1 MSHPP
6 MRVALAL
13 ACLLALAAP
22 AAAAGSNARAERA
35 ALGTEQYYS
44 SYGTEPANADE
55 TSSAIAAERYYSSY
69 GSPQPLAKPA
79 AGAAATQAPADSTSS
94 ALIAV
99 LLLIAAGIGV
109 AAGRVSTRRQ
119 WPRLHARRADEPS
132 TP

>member
-1 MSHPP
+1 MSHSPT
-6 MRVALAL
+6 RVALTL
-13 ACLLALAAP
+13 ACLLTLAAP
-22 AAAAGSNARAERA
+22 AVAVASNARAERA

-44 SYGTEPANADE
+44 SYGTDPANADQ

-69 GSPQPLAKPA
+69 GSPRPLAKPS
-79 AGAAATQAPADSTSS
+79 AGAAATQAPADSMSG

-99 LLLIAAGIGV
+99 LLLVAAAIGV

-119 WPRLHARRADEPS
+119 WPGLHARRADEPS

>member
-22 AAAAGSNARAERA
+22 GVAAASNARAEHA

-44 SYGTEPANADE
+44 SYGTDPANADR
-55 TSSAIAAERYYSSY
+55 TSRAIAAERYYSSY
-69 GSPQPLAKPA
+69 GSPQSLAKPS
-79 AGAAATQAPADSTSS
+79 AGARVSQAPADSMPG

-99 LLLIAAGIGV
+99 LLLVAAGIGV
-109 AAGRVSTRRQ
+109 VAGRVSTRRR
-119 WPRLHARRADEPS
+119 WPRLHSRRAHEPS